1 MKTSNKTKVYEAY
14 VILCNWRFTNFKDR
28 TELKEAHD
36 FIWENDISLEVDG
49 KPRNIHCKPFSEES
63 SAMPIRIMMDPTGT
77 DYADDWTFDSPIE
90 EIKWN
95 GILRWWP
102 KSWLYLDGETQLPK
116 EILIHY
122 GPIDLK
128 LIVVKPSDEVM
139 KQSFADVI
147 INHDRTLIGS
157 YDQSI
162 DNIKQNMEKNN
173 MFGKK
178 KQTAT
183 VVEVKDQ
190 IEEKKEEPET
200 KPTAEVVEGFISGNI
215 ESTIDQTIKNSN
227 VQQEEK
233 IMNEEEA
240 KVTAEQV
247 KEEGALS
254 ASRKRF
260 SKAKLGLGIG
270 IATAIIAGGLAV
282 GYRIYKAKSGETSS
296 VE

>member
-1 MKTSNKTKVYEAY
+1 MKTSNKAKVYEAY
-14 VILCNWRFTNFKDR
+14 AILCNWRYTNFKDR
-28 TELKEAHD
+28 TELKEAYD
-36 FIWENDISLEVDG
+36 FIQENDISLEVDG
-49 KPRNIHCKPFSEES
+49 KTRNIHNKPFDEYS

-77 DYADDWTFDSPIE
+77 DFADDWTFDSPIE

-128 LIVVKPSDEVM
+128 LIVIKPSDTVM

-162 DNIKQNMEKNN
+162 DSIRQNMEKNN

-178 KQTAT
+178 KETAK
-183 VVEVKDQ
+183 VVEINDQ
-190 IEEKKEEPET
+190 IEEKPEI
-200 KPTAEVVEGFISGNI
+200 KISAI
-215 ESTIDQTIKNSN
+215 DDFMSEKIKSTDQTCEKVN

-233 IMNEEEA
+233 NMNEET
-240 KVTAEQV
+240 KTTQV
-247 KEEGALS
+247 NEGALA
-254 ASRKRF
+254 ASRKKF
-260 SKAKLGLGIG
+260 SKAKVALGISITVALVAG
-270 IATAIIAGGLAV
+270 ATAV
-282 GYRIYKAKSGETSS
+282 GYKIYKAKSGKTSA
-296 VE
+296 E

>member
-1 MKTSNKTKVYEAY
+1 MKTTNKPKLYEAY
-14 VILCNWRFTNFKDR
+14 VILCNWRYTNFKDR
-28 TELKEAHD
+28 TELKEAHN
-36 FIWENDISLEVDG
+36 FIWENDISVEVDG
-49 KPRNIHCKPFSEES
+49 KPRSIHTKPFHDES

-128 LIVVKPSDEVM
+128 LIVVNPSDEVM

-190 IEEKKEEPET
+190 IEEKKPET
-200 KPTAEVVEGFISGNI
+200 KNFVEGLVSGNI
-215 ESTIDQTIKNSN
+215 EPTIDQTISS
-227 VQQEEK
+227 VQQEET
-233 IMNEEEA
+233 IMNEEA
-240 KVTAEQV
+240 KVTTETV
-247 KEEGALS
+247 KEEGALA

-270 IATAIIAGGLAV
+270 IGAAIIAGGLAI
-282 GYRIYKAKSGETSS
+282 GYRIYKAKTGAGTPAE
-296 VE
+296 